1 MRITQFEPAAAA
13 GGDLAGYVAVELAA
27 ARRDRPDEPPPG
39 TEAAMARLTRAPA
52 PGRQRLHWVAREPP
66 SGQIVGVGYLSLVGD
81 QPADLAG
88 ITITVHPDHRRQG
101 LGTAL
106 LRQLTLAAAGRDCL
120 LIEGLPDGSAGQAW
134 AEMMGFAVVQQTVE
148 LRLDLVSA
156 DPARWQA
163 PAAAGYRLAEWTGRV
178 PAELLLSYAAAR
190 NAIREA
196 PRDGLSFTE
205 PEWTAQR
212 VRDEEDTAVAR
223 GCELRVV
230 AAIRQRT
237 GQVAGLTCLEV
248 YQHRPELAVQQDT
261 AVVQAHRGHGL
272 GVSMKAANLRRL
284 TAARPEVTAVIT
296 SNAADNEHM
305 LRVNQQVGF
314 QPSARSEIREAPLPE
329 LAARLLR

>member
-1 MRITQFEPAAAA
+1 
-13 GGDLAGYVAVELAA
+13 
-27 ARRDRPDEPPPG
+27 
-39 TEAAMARLTRAPA
+39 
-52 PGRQRLHWVAREPP
+52 
-66 SGQIVGVGYLSLVGD
+66 
-81 QPADLAG
+81 
-88 ITITVHPDHRRQG
+88 
-101 LGTAL
+101 
-106 LRQLTLAAAGRDCL
+106 
-120 LIEGLPDGSAGQAW
+120 
-134 AEMMGFAVVQQTVE
+134 
-148 LRLDLVSA
+148 VSA

-230 AAIRQRT
+230 AAIHQRT

-329 LAARLLR
+329 LAARLLRCAPEQPARCPRRPLVSAWSHGRGTTCGRPWPPRRAERTAASRAMSCLRRAARPKRPDSCTACARSSRTSGRGIRSSGPPRTCP